1 MEETTL
7 GGIMK
12 KREPLELKHSFKQK
26 RTPRKLMSKLE
37 KMEKRANKMVLNDK
51 KNKDQEVTK
60 KVLQY
65 IELKMIK
72 GHSKEEATRMAEQLI
87 MNQA

>member
-12 KREPLELKHSFKQK
+12 KREPLEVKHSFKQK

-37 KMEKRANKMVLNDK
+37 KMEKRAENMMLNEK
-51 KNKDQEVTK
+51 KNKDEEVSRRIF
-60 KVLQY
+60 QY
-65 IELKMIK
+65 IELKMIR

-87 MNQA
+87 TNQA

>member
-1 MEETTL
+1 
-7 GGIMK
+7 MK

-37 KMEKRANKMVLNDK
+37 KMEKRANNMMLNEK

-60 KVLQY
+60 RVFQY

-72 GHSKEEATRMAEQLI
+72 GHSKEDASRMAEQLI
-87 MNQA
+87 MNQS